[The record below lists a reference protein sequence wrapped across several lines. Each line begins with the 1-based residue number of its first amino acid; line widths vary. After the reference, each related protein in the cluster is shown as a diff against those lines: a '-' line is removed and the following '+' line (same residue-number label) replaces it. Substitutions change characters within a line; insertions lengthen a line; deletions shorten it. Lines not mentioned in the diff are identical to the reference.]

1 MIEPNYSVKV
11 AKQIK
16 RRQSSMLSIFE
27 DTVKLCRSDWY
38 LLKICFPNRFFPV
51 ILFLFFFQFFIIH
64 ICSQGWSDGESNADL
79 WGGGYCYWNNLFF
92 LRSIYVLRSSLWL
105 LRFYFLRFR
114 ATLKPTLALLVLIRD
129 IIQVFIQ
136 VQLFLEP
143 IAKQFNFRLEDWV
156 AINLRL
162 IRQKL
167 VLVLL
172 LILIN
177 DS

>member
-1 MIEPNYSVKV
+1 MI
-11 AKQIK
+11 Q
-16 RRQSSMLSIFE
+16 
-27 DTVKLCRSDWY
+27 
-38 LLKICFPNRFFPV
+38 
-51 ILFLFFFQFFIIH
+51 
-64 ICSQGWSDGESNADL
+64 
-79 WGGGYCYWNNLFF
+79 
-92 LRSIYVLRSSLWL
+92 
-105 LRFYFLRFR
+105 
-114 ATLKPTLALLVLIRD
+114 TLALLALIRD

-167 VLVLL
+167 ILVPL

>member
-1 MIEPNYSVKV
+1 MF
-11 AKQIK
+11 
-16 RRQSSMLSIFE
+16 SIFG

-38 LLKICFPNRFFPV
+38 LLNICFPNQFFSV
-51 ILFLFFFQFFIIH
+51 ILFLFFFQFFIID
-64 ICSQGWSDGESNADL
+64 ICSQGWFDGESNADL
-79 WGGGYCYWNNLFF
+79 WDGGYCYWNNLFF
-92 LRSIYVLRSSLWL
+92 FRFICALRSSLWL

-114 ATLKPTLALLVLIRD
+114 ATLIQTLALLALIRD
-129 IIQVFIQ
+129 IILVFIQ
-136 VQLFLEP
+136 AQLFLEP
-143 IAKQFNFRLEDWV
+143 IAQGFNFRLEDWV
-156 AINLRL
+156 AINLGL

>member
-1 MIEPNYSVKV
+1 MI
-11 AKQIK
+11 QI
-16 RRQSSMLSIFE
+16 F
-27 DTVKLCRSDWY
+27 
-38 LLKICFPNRFFPV
+38 
-51 ILFLFFFQFFIIH
+51 
-64 ICSQGWSDGESNADL
+64 
-79 WGGGYCYWNNLFF
+79 
-92 LRSIYVLRSSLWL
+92 
-105 LRFYFLRFR
+105 
-114 ATLKPTLALLVLIRD
+114 ALLALIRD

-143 IAKQFNFRLEDWV
+143 IAQGFNFRLEDWV
-156 AINLRL
+156 AINLGL

>member
-1 MIEPNYSVKV
+1 MIESNCSVKV
-11 AKQIK
+11 VKQIK
-16 RRQSSMLSIFE
+16 RRQFSMLSIFG

-38 LLKICFPNRFFPV
+38 LLYIWFPNQFFPV

-79 WGGGYCYWNNLFF
+79 WGGYCYWNNLFF
-92 LRSIYVLRSSLWL
+92 FRSICVLGPSLWL
-105 LRFYFLRFR
+105 LQFYFLRFR
-114 ATLKPTLALLVLIRD
+114 ATMIQIFALLALIRD

-143 IAKQFNFRLEDWV
+143 IAQGFNFRLEDWV
-156 AINLRL
+156 AINLGL